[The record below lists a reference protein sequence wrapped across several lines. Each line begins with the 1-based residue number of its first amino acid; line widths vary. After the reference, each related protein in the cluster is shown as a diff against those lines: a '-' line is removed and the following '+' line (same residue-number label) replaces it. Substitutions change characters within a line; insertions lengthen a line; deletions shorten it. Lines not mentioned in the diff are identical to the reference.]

1 VLASSKLQAGKP
13 VLASWCQVIADYDFA
28 WERLR
33 ERTRRSLAP
42 FFACAGVE
50 LLAAANLCLVTFEKG
65 DGVVAVREAKQI
77 LRRCALGSF
86 AW

>member
-1 VLASSKLQAGKP
+1 
-13 VLASWCQVIADYDFA
+13 
-28 WERLR
+28 
-33 ERTRRSLAP
+33 
-42 FFACAGVE
+42 